1 MQEQGRARRKIWA
14 CGNLGRQNA
23 GLRPLTQEY
32 GNPLIVLEFWLVIR
46 LCDGIEN
53 LKQRRMDIMALLILG
68 IVIFLGMHLVRVVAP
83 GLRASV
89 IERNGKG
96 AWMGIYTVISLIG
109 LGLIIYGFGEARA
122 VTGMLYNPPVFLKH
136 ISLLLML
143 LAFICLAAGF
153 LPAGR
158 IAVAVKHPQILSIKI
173 WALAHLL
180 ANGETSSVL
189 LFGSFLAW
197 AVDPAHLAE
206 AAAAGRRTGASG
218 LPLRVLRLSGG
229 GHRARRLWP
238 VLIWK
243 LHEWLIGVAPIVMG

>member
-1 MQEQGRARRKIWA
+1 M
-14 CGNLGRQNA
+14 
-23 GLRPLTQEY
+23 T
-32 GNPLIVLEFWLVIR
+32 
-46 LCDGIEN
+46 
-53 LKQRRMDIMALLILG
+53 LLLLG

-89 IERNGKG
+89 IERQGKG
-96 AWMGIYTVISLIG
+96 AWMGIYTAISLAG
-109 LGLIIYGFGEARA
+109 LLLIIYGFGEARA

-158 IAVAVKHPQILSIKI
+158 IAVAVKHPQVLSIKI

-197 AVDPAHLAE
+197 AVILRISLKRRERAGEKVLPVFRSTSNDLLAVVI
-206 AAAAGRRTGASG
+206 GAVAYG
-218 LPLRVLRLSGG
+218 LFV
-229 GHRARRLWP
+229 
-238 VLIWK
+238 WK

>member
-1 MQEQGRARRKIWA
+1 M
-14 CGNLGRQNA
+14 
-23 GLRPLTQEY
+23 T
-32 GNPLIVLEFWLVIR
+32 
-46 LCDGIEN
+46 
-53 LKQRRMDIMALLILG
+53 LLLLG

-89 IERNGKG
+89 IERQGKG
-96 AWMGIYTVISLIG
+96 VWMGIYTAISLAG
-109 LGLIIYGFGEARA
+109 LLLIIYGFGEARA

-158 IAVAVKHPQILSIKI
+158 IAVAVKHPQVLSIKI

-189 LFGSFLAW
+189 LFGSFLTW
-197 AVDPAHLAE
+197 AVILRISLKRRERAGEKVLPVFRSTSNDLLAVVI
-206 AAAAGRRTGASG
+206 GAVAYG
-218 LPLRVLRLSGG
+218 LFV
-229 GHRARRLWP
+229 
-238 VLIWK
+238 WK